1 MTGELPQMVKYSGNG
16 VDHSSF
22 IKIYADAEF
31 RSHINGDGEFE
42 LNLDG
47 VVDLA
52 LTPDAAEK
60 VYAMIGAVL
69 PELRELAE
77 TEPVE

>member
-1 MTGELPQMVKYSGNG
+1 MTMHSENG
-16 VDHSSF
+16 VNHSSY
-22 IKIYADAEF
+22 IKVYSDATF
-31 RSHINGDGEFE
+31 RSQINTDGIFE
-42 LNLDG
+42 LNFDG

-60 VYAMIGAVL
+60 VYAMLGEAL

-77 TEPVE
+77 AQLVG

>member
-42 LNLDG
+42 LNFDG

-60 VYAMIGAVL
+60 VHAMLGEAL
-69 PELRELAE
+69 PKLRELAE
-77 TEPVE
+77 ED